1 MLMASY
7 QQVKSVAHYDHT
19 IEVAAKLKAKAARY
33 RDLAEAIFDPVL
45 VAAVQAF
52 ASELEL
58 EATSLE
64 QWRQRRAA

>member
-1 MLMASY
+1 MLSASY
-7 QQVKSVAHYDHT
+7 NSVRAMAHYDHT
-19 IEVAAKLKAKAARY
+19 IEVAAKLRAKAARY

-45 VAAVQAF
+45 VAEIHAF

-58 EATSLE
+58 EAASLE